1 MPLEFLTYFLAFV
14 ILLIAASVHASMG
27 FGFGIIA
34 APMLVFIAPF
44 LVPGP
49 LIFVALVLTI
59 LMALRERTHIDFGGL
74 KWTIAGRIP
83 GSAIGALMLMIL
95 SQSAIL
101 LMVGILV
108 LVAVTL
114 SVVTPRFR
122 PTRAAL
128 VCAGLMSGFMGTTAS
143 IGGPPIA
150 LIYQHVAGSVFRST
164 LSLYFVIGSV
174 ISLSALRYV
183 GLFGYREV
191 VASAALIPA
200 VLIGF
205 FASNWILPKLNEIWM
220 KRAILAIAAIAGVAI
235 VAKHISAV

>member
-1 MPLEFLTYFLAFV
+1 
-14 ILLIAASVHASMG
+14 MG
-27 FGFGIIA
+27 
-34 APMLVFIAPF
+34 PP
-44 LVPGP
+44 
-49 LIFVALVLTI
+49 
-59 LMALRERTHIDFGGL
+59 
-74 KWTIAGRIP
+74 
-83 GSAIGALMLMIL
+83 
-95 SQSAIL
+95 
-101 LMVGILV
+101 
-108 LVAVTL
+108 
-114 SVVTPRFR
+114 
-122 PTRAAL
+122 
-128 VCAGLMSGFMGTTAS
+128 AS

-220 KRAILAIAAIAGVAI
+220 RRAILAIAAIAGVAI